1 MDEKLLEKLDELI
14 QELSCMNGNLESIS
28 ENLEALA
35 GCVDDDEGKP
45 RLLIGGYVEKYDWMA
60 VQNARSVRR
69 CMEREAGKYAQEHG
83 RHGQGQKSRGKRER
97 LHRFRFHD
105 RFRTTCKAFGCSQA
119 GQGSSCGFLGIVVQ
133 AVQG

>member
-28 ENLEALA
+28 ENLEVLA

-45 RLLIGGYVEKYDWMA
+45 RLLIGGCLEKYDWMA

-69 CMEREAGKYAQEHG
+69 CMEREAGKN
-83 RHGQGQKSRGKRER
+83 GK
-97 LHRFRFHD
+97 
-105 RFRTTCKAFGCSQA
+105 
-119 GQGSSCGFLGIVVQ
+119 
-133 AVQG
+133 

>member
-45 RLLIGGYVEKYDWMA
+45 RLLIDGRVAKYDPVA
-60 VQNARSVRR
+60 AQNAR
-69 CMEREAGKYAQEHG
+69 
-83 RHGQGQKSRGKRER
+83 
-97 LHRFRFHD
+97 
-105 RFRTTCKAFGCSQA
+105 
-119 GQGSSCGFLGIVVQ
+119 
-133 AVQG
+133 AVQRRMASVVEKEGDDGGHNQGKTFVIERQEQENVPSRILVRGDGD